1 MFKNHKTKL
10 YNILLTLSRNIL
22 FYKKI
27 GLPDTYETRIYLMF
41 IHFSILMIITKK
53 KGSKFDQ
60 KTYDYFFH
68 NIEYNLREMGFDFRV
83 LVTEADENAPDH
95 LNGIETAVWISEQKA
110 KALQPGLSEGELGI
124 TSDTEVWLGNRRY
137 GKPRSLEDAK
147 EMLRSL
153 SGKTHEVIT
162 GLTLCTTN
170 TLSSYHAMV
179 RVTFEDLSEQEIDH
193 YVSSFKP
200 TDKAGAYGIQE
211 WIGHTMISSIEGEYN
226 AVVGLPTST
235 LYRALK
241 EYAL

>member
-1 MFKNHKTKL
+1 MIQLNKKL
-10 YNILLTLSRNIL
+10 VL
-22 FYKKI
+22 
-27 GLPDTYETRIYLMF
+27 
-41 IHFSILMIITKK
+41 
-53 KGSKFDQ
+53 GSKSPRRAA
-60 KTYDYFFH
+60 
-68 NIEYNLREMGFDFRV
+68 LMREMGFDFRV

-95 LNGIETAVWISEQKA
+95 LNGTETAVWISEQKA
-110 KALQPGLSEGELGI
+110 KALQPSLSEDELGI

-137 GKPRSLEDAK
+137 GKPTSLEDAK

-170 TLSSYHAMV
+170 SLSSYHATV
-179 RVTFEDLSEQEIDH
+179 NVTFEALSEQEINH
-193 YVSSFKP
+193 YVSTFNP

-235 LYRALK
+235 LYKALK

>member
-1 MFKNHKTKL
+1 MIALNKKL
-10 YNILLTLSRNIL
+10 VL
-22 FYKKI
+22 
-27 GLPDTYETRIYLMF
+27 
-41 IHFSILMIITKK
+41 
-53 KGSKFDQ
+53 GSKSPRRAALL
-60 KTYDYFFH
+60 
-68 NIEYNLREMGFDFRV
+68 EEMGFDFRV

-95 LNGIETAVWISEQKA
+95 LNGIETAVWVSEQKA
-110 KALQPGLSEGELGI
+110 KALQPALLEGELGI

-137 GKPRSLEDAK
+137 GKPTSLEDAK

-162 GLTLCTTN
+162 GLTLCTVN
-170 TLSSYHAMV
+170 TLNSYHAMV
-179 RVTFEDLSEQEIDH
+179 KVTFEDLSEQEIEH
-193 YVSSFKP
+193 YVSTFNP